1 MSFMPLE
8 LIPHVHRAAHRI
20 GLYIGRFAD
29 AEVTQGE
36 AHILAHLR
44 AEGDSTI
51 AQLHK
56 AFAHKRSTLTSILDR
71 MAERG
76 WISREADS
84 RDRRTFRVRLTRQ
97 GAKVASRIYAHL
109 EKLERSVLRG
119 LSEAEARVFREVLE
133 RLEDKAE
140 GKS

>member
-1 MSFMPLE
+1 MTVMPLE
-8 LIPHVHRAAHRI
+8 LIPHVHRATHRI
-20 GLYIGRFAD
+20 GLYIGRLAD
-29 AEVTQGE
+29 AEVNQGE
-36 AHILAHLR
+36 AHILAHLK

-51 AQLHK
+51 AELHK

-76 WISREADS
+76 WVSREADE

-97 GAKVASRIYAHL
+97 GARVASKVYSHL

-119 LSEAEARVFREVLE
+119 LSEAEMRTFRAVLE
-133 RLEDKAE
+133 KLENKAE
-140 GKS
+140 EKP